1 MSYIVVVCGAQKR
14 PFSIAHAARR
24 PHLPYMNFRYNR
36 AFILLLLAC
45 PVASLA
51 QPSVAMFGYSLSMG
65 SVTVD
70 QEQLYRLSL
79 RPDFPL
85 GRLGIGLDLE
95 LFVERNGDLGSRG
108 WKAGSS
114 TQTFD
119 SILRKIYYVRY
130 GRPNDAVYVK
140 IGALDDVTLGYGL
153 IMDNYRN
160 TLHYPGIKKTGFQ
173 FRIANFASTNIGLEG
188 VINNLQDFQEGGAL
202 IGLRTFGY
210 AADLEVGVTFVAD
223 LDQYSGLRDSD
234 SDGVPDPIDAF
245 PEDGNFALDNDSDG
259 VPDHIDSDDDN
270 DGIIDADAGS
280 GLSADIASALLGLN
294 ANYGNAFPID
304 QDVDRH
310 KPFNKN
316 RVGQDFFSILGVDLA
331 YPLIRNLGLELK
343 LYGQFAL
350 LMDDDDTL
358 SNFEAQ
364 QQGVSP
370 GNRQATGFGIAAPGL
385 WLSLGPLN
393 GQLDFRHFRRDF
405 DSRYFDE
412 LYELDRAYL
421 DLVTG
426 QAQSKDARLGHSD
439 DLSGFFGHLGTELG
453 SYAYASVS
461 YQYLTGTGD
470 PKQQLIA
477 SASLSRKLLKY
488 FPHLKRAYAY
498 FHKNNIGR
506 NPNEDGTGRDDF
518 FEPTKDT
525 FYGFDV
531 GLNIKEGASV
541 RWDTRFVFERSADRR
556 LQRHKIMTLETVFDF

>member
-1 MSYIVVVCGAQKR
+1 MHQR
-14 PFSIAHAARR
+14 PGDRIF
-24 PHLPYMNFRYNR
+24 PCMNFRCNC
-36 AFILLLLAC
+36 AFILLLLIY
-45 PVASLA
+45 PVASSA

-65 SVTVD
+65 SVTVG

-140 IGALDDVTLGYGL
+140 VGALNDVTLGYGL

-160 TLHYPGIKKTGFQ
+160 TLHYPGIKKTGLQ
-173 FRIANFASTNIGLEG
+173 FRIANFAGTNIGLEG

-210 AADLEVGVTFVAD
+210 AAALEVGVTFVAD

-245 PEDGNFALDNDSDG
+245 PEDGNFALDNDDDG
-259 VPDHIDSDDDN
+259 VPDHLDSDDDN

-294 ANYGNAFPID
+294 ANYGNTFPVD

-331 YPLIRNLGLELK
+331 YPLIRDLGLELK
-343 LYGQFAL
+343 LYGQFAML
-350 LMDDDDTL
+350 IDDDDAL
-358 SNFEAQ
+358 SDFEAR
-364 QQGVSP
+364 QQGVSA
-370 GNRQATGFGIAAPGL
+370 GNRQATGFGFAAPGL

-405 DSRYFDE
+405 DSHYFDE
-412 LYELDRAYL
+412 LYERDRTHL
-421 DLVTG
+421 DLATG

-461 YQYLTGTGD
+461 YQYLTGTDD

-488 FPHLKRAYAY
+488 VPRLKRAYAY

-506 NPNEDGTGRDDF
+506 NPNEDGTGRDGF
-518 FEPTKDT
+518 FEPTQDT
-525 FYGFDV
+525 FYGFDI
-531 GLNIKEGASV
+531 GLNMKEGTSV
-541 RWDTRFVFERSADRR
+541 RWDTRFLFERTANRR
-556 LQRHKIMTLETVFDF
+556 LQRHKVMTLETVFDF

>member
-1 MSYIVVVCGAQKR
+1 
-14 PFSIAHAARR
+14 
-24 PHLPYMNFRYNR
+24 MNFRGNC
-36 AFILLLLAC
+36 AFVLLLSLY
-45 PVASLA
+45 PVVSSA

-140 IGALDDVTLGYGL
+140 MGALSDVTLGYGL

-160 TLHYPGIKKTGFQ
+160 TLHYPGIKKTGLQ
-173 FRIANFASTNIGLEG
+173 FRIANLAGTNIGLEG

-210 AADLEVGVTFVAD
+210 AAALEVGVTFVAD

-245 PEDGNFALDNDSDG
+245 PEDGQFALDNDADG

-280 GLSADIASALLGLN
+280 GLSADIASTLLGLN
-294 ANYGNAFPID
+294 ANYGNAFPVD
-304 QDVDRH
+304 QDVDRQ

-316 RVGQDFFSILGVDLA
+316 HVDQDFFSILGLDLA
-331 YPLIRNLGLELK
+331 YPLIRNLGLALK

-350 LMDDDDTL
+350 LIDDDDAL
-358 SNFEAQ
+358 SSFEAR

-370 GNRQATGFGIAAPGL
+370 GNRQATGFGLAAPGL
-385 WLSLGPLN
+385 WLSLGPLK

-421 DLVTG
+421 DLATG
-426 QAQSKDARLGHSD
+426 QAQSKDAQLGHSNE
-439 DLSGFFGHLGTELG
+439 LSGFFGHLGTELG

-461 YQYLTGTGD
+461 YQYLTGTD
-470 PKQQLIA
+470 IPKQQLIA

-488 FPHLKRAYAY
+488 VPRLKRAYAY

-525 FYGFDV
+525 FYGFDIE
-531 GLNIKEGASV
+531 LNMKEGTSV
-541 RWDTRFVFERSADRR
+541 RWDTRFLFERTASRR
-556 LQRHKIMTLETVFDF
+556 LQRHKVMTLETVFDF

>member
-1 MSYIVVVCGAQKR
+1 
-14 PFSIAHAARR
+14 
-24 PHLPYMNFRYNR
+24 MNFR
-36 AFILLLLAC
+36 ALVLLLLA
-45 PVASLA
+45 PVASSA
-51 QPSVAMFGYSLSMG
+51 QPSVSMYGYSLSMG

-70 QEQLYRLSL
+70 QEQLYRLSF
-79 RPDFPL
+79 RPDLPL
-85 GRLGIGLDLE
+85 GRLGIGLDIE
-95 LFVERNGDLGSRG
+95 LFVERNGDLGRRG
-108 WKAGSS
+108 WQAGSS
-114 TQTFD
+114 TQTLD

-160 TLHYPGIKKTGFQ
+160 TLHYPGIKKTGLQ
-173 FRIANFASTNIGLEG
+173 FRIANFAGTNIGLEG

-210 AADLEVGVTFVAD
+210 AANLEVGVTFVAD
-223 LDQYSGLRDSD
+223 LDQYSGLRDGD

-245 PEDGNFALDNDSDG
+245 PDDANFALDNDSDG

-270 DGIIDADAGS
+270 DGLIDADPGS
-280 GLSADIASALLGLN
+280 GLSADITSALLGINGLSV
-294 ANYGNAFPID
+294 D
-304 QDVDRH
+304 QDVVRH
-310 KPFNKN
+310 KPFNRN

-343 LYGQFAL
+343 LYGQFAR
-350 LMDDDDTL
+350 LMDDDDAL
-358 SNFEAQ
+358 SSFEAQ

-385 WLSLGPLN
+385 WLALGPLN
-393 GQLDFRHFRRDF
+393 GQLEFRHFRRDF

-412 LYELDRAYL
+412 LYELDRTHL
-421 DLVTG
+421 DLATG

-439 DLSGFFGHLGTELG
+439 DLSGFFGRLGTELG
-453 SYAYASVS
+453 SYAHVSAS

-488 FPHLKRAYAY
+488 FPRLKRAYAY

-506 NPNEDGTGRDDF
+506 SLNEDGTGRDAF
-518 FEPTKDT
+518 FEPTEDT
-525 FYGFDV
+525 FYGFDIA
-531 GLNIKEGASV
+531 LNMKEGTSV
-541 RWDTRFVFERSADRR
+541 RWDTRFLFERAADGS
-556 LQRHKIMTLETVFDF
+556 LQRLKIMTLETVFDF

>member
-1 MSYIVVVCGAQKR
+1 MPLHTR
-14 PFSIAHAARR
+14 PGDRIF
-24 PHLPYMNFRYNR
+24 PYMNFRYNR

-45 PVASLA
+45 PIASSA

-140 IGALDDVTLGYGL
+140 IGALDNVTLGYGL

-160 TLHYPGIKKTGFQ
+160 TLHYPGIKKTGLQ
-173 FRIANFASTNIGLEG
+173 FRIANFAGTNIGLEG

-202 IGLRTFGY
+202 IGLRTIGY

-245 PEDGNFALDNDSDG
+245 PEDGNFALDNDADG

-280 GLSADIASALLGLN
+280 GLSADIASALLGIN

-304 QDVDRH
+304 QDVERH
-310 KPFNKN
+310 KPFNRN

-343 LYGQFAL
+343 LYGQFAML
-350 LMDDDDTL
+350 IDDDDAL
-358 SNFEAQ
+358 SSLEAQ

-370 GNRQATGFGIAAPGL
+370 GNHQATGFGVAAPGL

-421 DLVTG
+421 DLATG
-426 QAQSKDARLGHSD
+426 QAQAKDARLGHSN

-498 FHKNNIGR
+498 FYKNNIGR
-506 NPNEDGTGRDDF
+506 NPKEDGTGRDDF
-518 FEPTKDT
+518 FEPTEDT
-525 FYGFDV
+525 LYGFDV

-541 RWDTRFVFERSADRR
+541 RWDTRFVFDRSANRR

>member
-1 MSYIVVVCGAQKR
+1 MSFAAPKKDR
-14 PFSIAHAARR
+14 LAIARAARR
-24 PHLPYMNFRYNR
+24 PHLPYMNFRCHR
-36 AFILLLLAC
+36 ALVLLLLSY
-45 PVASLA
+45 PVISSA

-85 GRLGIGLDLE
+85 GRVGIGLDLE

-108 WKAGSS
+108 WEAGSS

-130 GRPNDAVYVK
+130 GRPDDAVYVK

-173 FRIANFASTNIGLEG
+173 FRIANFAGTNIGLEG

-202 IGLRTFGY
+202 IGLRTIGY

-245 PEDGNFALDNDSDG
+245 PEDGNFALDNDDDG

-280 GLSADIASALLGLN
+280 GLPADIASALLGLN
-294 ANYGNAFPID
+294 ANYGNAFPVD
-304 QDVDRH
+304 QDVERH
-310 KPFNKN
+310 KPFNRN
-316 RVGQDFFSILGVDLA
+316 RVGRDFFSILGVDA
-331 YPLIRNLGLELK
+331 SYPLIRDLGLELK

-350 LMDDDDTL
+350 LIDDDDGL

-364 QQGVSP
+364 EQGVYP

-385 WLSLGPLN
+385 WLALGPLN

-412 LYELDRAYL
+412 LYELDRAHL

-426 QAQSKDARLGHSD
+426 QAQSKDARLGYSK

-477 SASLSRKLLKY
+477 SAALSRKLLKY
-488 FPHLKRAYAY
+488 FPRLKRAYAY

-506 NPNEDGTGRDDF
+506 SLNEDGTGRDGF
-518 FEPTKDT
+518 FEPTQDT
-525 FYGFDV
+525 FYGFDI
-531 GLNIKEGASV
+531 GLNMKEGTSV
-541 RWDTRFVFERSADRR
+541 RWDTRFVFERTANRR

>member
-1 MSYIVVVCGAQKR
+1 M
-14 PFSIAHAARR
+14 
-24 PHLPYMNFRYNR
+24 
-36 AFILLLLAC
+36 ILMFLAC
-45 PVASLA
+45 PVASSA

-108 WKAGSS
+108 WEAGSS
-114 TQTFD
+114 TQTLD

-173 FRIANFASTNIGLEG
+173 FRIANFAGTNIGLEG

-202 IGLRTFGY
+202 IGLRTIGY

-245 PEDGNFALDNDSDG
+245 PEDGDFALDNDHDG

-280 GLSADIASALLGLN
+280 GLPADIASALLGLN

-304 QDVDRH
+304 QDVERH

-331 YPLIRNLGLELK
+331 YPLIRDLGLELK
-343 LYGQFAL
+343 LYGQFAML
-350 LMDDDDTL
+350 IDDDDGL
-358 SNFEAQ
+358 SSFAAQ
-364 QQGVSP
+364 QQGVYP
-370 GNRQATGFGIAAPGL
+370 GNRQATGFGFAAPGL

-421 DLVTG
+421 DLATG
-426 QAQSKDARLGHSD
+426 QAQSKDARLGYSN

-461 YQYLTGTGD
+461 YQHLTGTGD

-518 FEPTKDT
+518 FEPTEDT

-541 RWDTRFVFERSADRR
+541 RWDTRFVFERSANRR

>member
-1 MSYIVVVCGAQKR
+1 
-14 PFSIAHAARR
+14 
-24 PHLPYMNFRYNR
+24 MNSRCNR
-36 AFILLLLAC
+36 ALVLLLLAY
-45 PVASLA
+45 PVASSA

-65 SVTVD
+65 SVSVD

-95 LFVERNGDLGSRG
+95 IFIERNGDFGSRG
-108 WKAGSS
+108 WEAGSP

-153 IMDNYRN
+153 IMDSYRN
-160 TLHYPGIKKTGFQ
+160 TLHYPGIKKTGLQ
-173 FRIANFASTNIGLEG
+173 FRIANLAGTNIGLEG
-188 VINNLQDFQEGGAL
+188 AINNLQDFQEGGAL
-202 IGLRTFGY
+202 IGLRAFGY
-210 AADLEVGVTFVAD
+210 AAGLELGLTFVAD

-245 PEDGNFALDNDSDG
+245 PDDGDFALDNDDDG
-259 VPDHIDSDDDN
+259 VPDHSDSDDDN
-270 DGIIDADAGS
+270 DGIIDADSGS
-280 GLSADIASALLGLN
+280 GLSADIASALLGIN
-294 ANYGNAFPID
+294 ANYGDAFPVD
-304 QDVDRH
+304 QNVDRH
-310 KPFNKN
+310 KPFNRN
-316 RVGQDFFSILGVDLA
+316 RVGRDFFSILGVDA
-331 YPLIRNLGLELK
+331 SYPLIRDLGIELK

-350 LMDDDDTL
+350 LLDDDDAL
-358 SNFEAQ
+358 SSFEAQ
-364 QQGVSP
+364 QQGVFP
-370 GNRQATGFGIAAPGL
+370 INRQANGFGIAAPGL
-385 WLSLGPLN
+385 WLALGPLN

-412 LYELDRAYL
+412 LYELDRAHL
-421 DLVTG
+421 DLTTG

-439 DLSGFFGHLGTELG
+439 NLSGIFGHLGTELG
-453 SYAYASVS
+453 SYAYASAS
-461 YQYLTGTGD
+461 YQYLKGTSD

-488 FPHLKRAYAY
+488 FPRLKRAYAY

-506 NPNEDGTGRDDF
+506 SLNADSTGRDGF
-518 FEPTKDT
+518 FEPSEDT
-525 FYGFDV
+525 FYGFDI
-531 GLNIKEGASV
+531 GLNMKEGTSV
-541 RWDTRFVFERSADRR
+541 RWDTRFIFERTANRR

>member
-1 MSYIVVVCGAQKR
+1 
-14 PFSIAHAARR
+14 
-24 PHLPYMNFRYNR
+24 MNFFCKR
-36 AFILLLLAC
+36 ALVLLLLAG
-45 PVASLA
+45 PVASAA

-79 RPDFPL
+79 RPDFPM

-108 WKAGSS
+108 WEAGSS

-130 GRPNDAVYVK
+130 GHPNDAVYVK
-140 IGALDDVTLGYGL
+140 IGALNDVTLGYGL

-160 TLHYPGIKKTGFQ
+160 TLHYPGIKKTGLQ
-173 FRIANFASTNIGLEG
+173 FRIANFAGTNIGLEG
-188 VINNLQDFQEGGAL
+188 AINNLQDFQEGGAL
-202 IGLRTFGY
+202 IGLRALGY
-210 AADLEVGVTFVAD
+210 AAGIEFGLTFVAD
-223 LDQYSGLRDSD
+223 LDQYSGLRDGD

-245 PEDGNFALDNDSDG
+245 PDDGNFALDNDADG
-259 VPDHIDSDDDN
+259 VPDHLDGDDDN
-270 DGIIDADAGS
+270 DGIIDADDGS

-294 ANYGNAFPID
+294 ANYGDAFPVD

-310 KPFNKN
+310 KPFNRN
-316 RVGQDFFSILGVDLA
+316 RVGRDFFSILGVDA
-331 YPLIRNLGLELK
+331 GYPLIRDLGLELK

-350 LMDDDDTL
+350 LIDDDDAL
-358 SNFEAQ
+358 SSFEAQ

-370 GNRQATGFGIAAPGL
+370 RNRQATGFGIAAPGL
-385 WLSLGPLN
+385 WLALGPLN
-393 GQLDFRHFRRDF
+393 GQLEFRHFRSDF

-412 LYELDRAYL
+412 LYEIDRAHL
-421 DLVTG
+421 NLATG
-426 QAQSKDARLGHSD
+426 QAQSKDARLGYSN

-453 SYAYASVS
+453 SYAHASAS
-461 YQYLTGTGD
+461 YQYLTGTSD

-488 FPHLKRAYAY
+488 FPRLKRAYAY

-506 NPNEDGTGRDDF
+506 SLNEDGTGRDGF
-518 FEPTKDT
+518 FEPTEDT
-525 FYGFDV
+525 FYGFDI
-531 GLNIKEGASV
+531 GLNVKEGSSV
-541 RWDTRFVFERSADRR
+541 RWDTRFIFERTANRR
-556 LQRHKIMTLETVFDF
+556 IQRHKIMTLETVFDF

>member
-1 MSYIVVVCGAQKR
+1 
-14 PFSIAHAARR
+14 
-24 PHLPYMNFRYNR
+24 MNFRCNY
-36 AFILLLLAC
+36 ALVLLLLSC
-45 PVASLA
+45 PVASSA

-108 WKAGSS
+108 WEAGSS

-119 SILRKIYYVRY
+119 SILRKIYYLRY

-153 IMDNYRN
+153 IMANYRN
-160 TLHYPGIKKTGFQ
+160 TLHYPGIKKTGLQ
-173 FRIANFASTNIGLEG
+173 FRIANLAGTNIGLEG
-188 VINNLQDFQEGGAL
+188 AINNLQDFQEGGAL

-210 AADLEVGVTFVAD
+210 AADIEVGVTFVAD

-245 PEDGNFALDNDSDG
+245 PEDGDFALDNDADG

-294 ANYGNAFPID
+294 ANYGNAFPVD

-310 KPFNKN
+310 KPFNRN

-331 YPLIRNLGLELK
+331 YPLIRDLGLELK
-343 LYGQFAL
+343 LYGQFAML
-350 LMDDDDTL
+350 IDDEDGL
-358 SNFEAQ
+358 SSFEAQ

-412 LYELDRAYL
+412 LYELDRAHL
-421 DLVTG
+421 DLATG
-426 QAQSKDARLGHSD
+426 QAQSKDARLGYSN

-498 FHKNNIGR
+498 FYKNNIGR
-506 NPNEDGTGRDDF
+506 NPKEDGTGRDDF
-518 FEPTKDT
+518 FEPTQDT

-541 RWDTRFVFERSADRR
+541 RWDTRFVFERSANRR

>member
-1 MSYIVVVCGAQKR
+1 
-14 PFSIAHAARR
+14 
-24 PHLPYMNFRYNR
+24 MNFRCNR
-36 AFILLLLAC
+36 ALVLLLLSY
-45 PVASLA
+45 PVISSA

-108 WKAGSS
+108 WEAGSS

-140 IGALDDVTLGYGL
+140 IGALDNVTLGYGL

-245 PEDGNFALDNDSDG
+245 PEDGDFALDNDHDG

-294 ANYGNAFPID
+294 ANYGNAFPVD

-331 YPLIRNLGLELK
+331 YPLIRDLGLELK
-343 LYGQFAL
+343 LYGQFAML
-350 LMDDDDTL
+350 IDDDDAL
-358 SNFEAQ
+358 SSFEAQ

-412 LYELDRAYL
+412 LYELDRAHL
-421 DLVTG
+421 DLATG
-426 QAQSKDARLGHSD
+426 QAQSKDARLGHSN

-453 SYAYASVS
+453 SYAYASIS

-518 FEPTKDT
+518 FEPTQDT

-541 RWDTRFVFERSADRR
+541 RWDTRFVFERSANQR

>member
-1 MSYIVVVCGAQKR
+1 
-14 PFSIAHAARR
+14 
-24 PHLPYMNFRYNR
+24 MNFRCNR

-45 PVASLA
+45 PVASSA
-51 QPSVAMFGYSLSMG
+51 QPPPSVAMFGYSLSMG

-85 GRLGIGLDLE
+85 GRLGVGLDLE

-114 TQTFD
+114 TQTLD

-140 IGALDDVTLGYGL
+140 IGALDNVTLGYGL

-160 TLHYPGIKKTGFQ
+160 TLHYPGIKKTGLQ
-173 FRIANFASTNIGLEG
+173 FRIANFAGTNIGLEG

-202 IGLRTFGY
+202 IGLRTIGY

-343 LYGQFAL
+343 LYGQFAML
-350 LMDDDDTL
+350 IDDDDDL
-358 SNFEAQ
+358 SSFDEQ

-405 DSRYFDE
+405 DARYFDE

-421 DLVTG
+421 DLATG
-426 QAQSKDARLGHSD
+426 QAQSKDARLGHGN

-488 FPHLKRAYAY
+488 FPRLKRAYAY

-541 RWDTRFVFERSADRR
+541 RWDTRFVFERTANQR

>member
-1 MSYIVVVCGAQKR
+1 M
-14 PFSIAHAARR
+14 
-24 PHLPYMNFRYNR
+24 
-36 AFILLLLAC
+36 
-45 PVASLA
+45 
-51 QPSVAMFGYSLSMG
+51 
-65 SVTVD
+65 
-70 QEQLYRLSL
+70 
-79 RPDFPL
+79 
-85 GRLGIGLDLE
+85 
-95 LFVERNGDLGSRG
+95 
-108 WKAGSS
+108 
-114 TQTFD
+114 
-119 SILRKIYYVRY
+119 
-130 GRPNDAVYVK
+130 
-140 IGALDDVTLGYGL
+140 
-153 IMDNYRN
+153 
-160 TLHYPGIKKTGFQ
+160 
-173 FRIANFASTNIGLEG
+173 
-188 VINNLQDFQEGGAL
+188 INNLQDFQEGGAL

-294 ANYGNAFPID
+294 ANYGNAFPVD

-331 YPLIRNLGLELK
+331 YPLIRDLGLELK
-343 LYGQFAL
+343 LYGQFATL
-350 LMDDDDTL
+350 IDDDDAL
-358 SNFEAQ
+358 SSFEAQ
-364 QQGVSP
+364 QQGVYP

-412 LYELDRAYL
+412 LYELDRAHL
-421 DLVTG
+421 DRATG
-426 QAQSKDARLGHSD
+426 QAQSKDSRLDHSNN
-439 DLSGFFGHLGTELG
+439 LSGFFGHLGTELG

-506 NPNEDGTGRDDF
+506 NPKEDGTGRDDF
-518 FEPTKDT
+518 FEPTEDT

>member
-1 MSYIVVVCGAQKR
+1 
-14 PFSIAHAARR
+14 
-24 PHLPYMNFRYNR
+24 MNSRCNLVLV
-36 AFILLLLAC
+36 LLLLSY
-45 PVASLA
+45 PVASSA

-108 WKAGSS
+108 WEAGSS

-245 PEDGNFALDNDSDG
+245 PEDGDFALDNDADG

-294 ANYGNAFPID
+294 ANYGNAFPVD

-331 YPLIRNLGLELK
+331 YPLIRDLGLELK
-343 LYGQFAL
+343 LYGQFAML
-350 LMDDDDTL
+350 IDDDDAL
-358 SNFEAQ
+358 SSFEAQ

-385 WLSLGPLN
+385 WLALGPLN

-412 LYELDRAYL
+412 LYELDRAHL
-421 DLVTG
+421 DLATG
-426 QAQSKDARLGHSD
+426 QAQSKDARLGYSNN
-439 DLSGFFGHLGTELG
+439 LSGFFGHLGTELG

-498 FHKNNIGR
+498 FYKNNIGR

-518 FEPTKDT
+518 FEPTQDT

-541 RWDTRFVFERSADRR
+541 RWDTRFVFERSANRR

>member
-1 MSYIVVVCGAQKR
+1 
-14 PFSIAHAARR
+14 
-24 PHLPYMNFRYNR
+24 MNFRCHR
-36 AFILLLLAC
+36 ALVLLLLSY
-45 PVASLA
+45 PVISSA

-85 GRLGIGLDLE
+85 GRVGIGLDLE

-108 WKAGSS
+108 WEAGSS
-114 TQTFD
+114 TQTLD

-188 VINNLQDFQEGGAL
+188 VVNNLQDFQEGGAL

-245 PEDGNFALDNDSDG
+245 PDDGNFTLDNDADG

-294 ANYGNAFPID
+294 ANYGNAFPVD

-316 RVGQDFFSILGVDLA
+316 HVGQDFFSILGVDLA
-331 YPLIRNLGLELK
+331 YPLIRDLGLELK
-343 LYGQFAL
+343 LYGQFAML
-350 LMDDDDTL
+350 IDDDDAL
-358 SNFEAQ
+358 SSFEAQ

-385 WLSLGPLN
+385 SLALGPLN

-421 DLVTG
+421 DLATG
-426 QAQSKDARLGHSD
+426 QAQSKDARLGYSN

-518 FEPTKDT
+518 FEPTQDT

-541 RWDTRFVFERSADRR
+541 RWDTRFVFERSANRR